1 MLTVDPMVA
10 LKVGRMDYQMVVKL
24 ASQMALLKVVTM
36 VDKRV
41 VK

>member
-1 MLTVDPMVA
+1 MVA
-10 LKVGRMDYQMVVKL
+10 LKVVWMDYQMVVML
-24 ASQMALLKVVTM
+24 ASQTAALKVVTM